1 MVIVA
6 SGMAA
11 ALYKHG
17 VEKFTLTGNIT
28 SGIPS
33 FKPPSFTLQHD
44 NHTYTATDFFEV
56 RTRICVLFLIQIQI
70 YCRQKDRLAA
80 DIVTPY
86 STITM
91 PL

>member
-11 ALYKHG
+11 ALYEHG

-33 FKPPSFTLQHD
+33 FKPPSFTLSHD
-44 NHTYTATDFFEV
+44 NRTYTAHDFFQVEY
-56 RTRICVLFLIQIQI
+56 TIF
-70 YCRQKDRLAA
+70 
-80 DIVTPY
+80 DIFKCKV
-86 STITM
+86 SCLQCIDAVGWVAGRASG
-91 PL
+91 L